1 MSELKTK
8 LRVDKELIDDL
19 ISKSWLEIDSIQA
32 QLSTLSSES
41 AVGKKVQQVLK
52 NLLTNYYIF
61 VGELEN
67 IEVPELPVPQDS
79 HNEVSKQTYNGLQSV
94 EQITVAKENEDVS
107 FEPFEYFTDFDD
119 PTGEPLTDTDLY
131 KV

>member
-8 LRVDKELIDDL
+8 LQVDKELIDGL
-19 ISKSWLEIDSIQA
+19 ISKSWLEIDSIQT
-32 QLSTLSSES
+32 QLSALSSES
-41 AVGKKVQQVLK
+41 AIGKKVQQVLK

-67 IEVPELPVPQDS
+67 IEVPELPVLQDG
-79 HNEVSKQTYNGLQSV
+79 HNEVSNQTYNELQPI
-94 EQITVAKENEDVS
+94 EQITADKENEDVS